1 MNANQR
7 RYGNPSR
14 ACSQQFL
21 PQGVL
26 TVIAG
31 LLLWPASTSAAV
43 LQVEELVDSVI
54 PDGDPAGLVSYMP
67 IFGGAPEITKVT
79 VTLELSGGFNGDLYV
94 HLSHDSGFAVLL
106 NRVGRTAEEPLG
118 YLDAGLSVTFDDQA
132 IQGDIHRYR
141 ETLGG
146 PVLNGPLTGAW
157 QPDGR
162 TTLPTM
168 TVASDLRGASLA
180 GFRGLDP
187 KGQWTLVVADFGGG
201 GEATLVK
208 WGLTITT
215 VPEPQS
221 VGVAAAGGLLVSG
234 WLVRR
239 KGARKE
245 RG

>member
-1 MNANQR
+1 M
-7 RYGNPSR
+7 
-14 ACSQQFL
+14 
-21 PQGVL
+21 V
-26 TVIAG
+26 VAG
-31 LLLWPASTSAAV
+31 LLLGPVSTSAAL
-43 LQVEELVDSVI
+43 LQFEELVNGVI
-54 PDGDPAGLVSYMP
+54 PDGDPVGLVSYLNVN
-67 IFGGAPEITKVT
+67 GSAPEIAKVT

-94 HLSHDSGFAVLL
+94 HLSHDSGLAVLL
-106 NRVGRTAEEPLG
+106 NRVGRTAGEPLG

-146 PVLNGPLTGAW
+146 TVFNGPLTGAW

-168 TVASDLRGASLA
+168 TVASDVRGTSLA
-180 GFRGLDP
+180 GFGGLNP
-187 KGQWTLVVADFGGG
+187 NGQWTLVVADFGGG

-208 WGLTITT
+208 WGLMITA

-221 VGVAAAGGLLVSG
+221 VGVAAAGGLLVWG

-239 KGARKE
+239 RGARRE
-245 RG
+245 RVRRVVPPHSS